1 MVIVFRMKKLHA
13 NASLTIPQR
22 IEVKKLFEIEKV
34 SVIKLSKRFC
44 VGESTIRKWISRDSP
59 ADKSS
64 APHRRRQVVTDDYRQ
79 AVIEYRR
86 LFPSHGAKRIVF
98 ELKAQ
103 YAIANR
109 GTTAIILQQ
118 NSLTRKSNRVKPKWQ
133 IPVGRHRLQ
142 CDVQQLPAIKGSR
155 GFEYKISFIHLKTRY
170 KYSEI
175 HPDQKSETIAGVY
188 QRALDNLPPF
198 S

>member
-1 MVIVFRMKKLHA
+1 MKKLHS
-13 NASLTIPQR
+13 NAALTIPQR
-22 IEVKKLFEIEKV
+22 IEVKRLFEIENV
-34 SVIKLSKRFC
+34 SVSELARRFC
-44 VGESTIRKWISRDSP
+44 VGELTIRKWIKRDSP
-59 ADKSS
+59 EDRSS
-64 APHRRRQVVTDDYRQ
+64 APKRKREVVTDDYKQ

-86 LFPSHGAKRIVF
+86 FNPVHGARRIAF
-98 ELKAQ
+98 ELKDK
-103 YAIANR
+103 YAIAHR
-109 GTTAIILQQ
+109 GTVSVILQT
-118 NSLTRKSNRVKPKWQ
+118 NGLTKKSHRVKTKWK

-142 CDVQQLPAIKGSR
+142 CDVQQLPAIKGNE

-175 HPDQKSETIAGVY
+175 HSDQKSETISQVY